1 MALKIMGRSW
11 SNGTKFQSCIMS
23 KSRDLE
29 YGMMTIAKNI
39 ALNTGNLPRNYIS
52 GALATHMQN
61 GNCEKGVLIKLT
73 VAIISQCIFV
83 FQNSMLYTLKYIVLL
98 KKESHISLLT
108 NS

>member
-1 MALKIMGRSW
+1 MWRPKGTRLQLCKIITCRNLKYSV
-11 SNGTKFQSCIMS
+11 
-23 KSRDLE
+23 
-29 YGMMTIAKNI
+29 MTIANST

>member
-1 MALKIMGRSW
+1 
-11 SNGTKFQSCIMS
+11 
-23 KSRDLE
+23 
-29 YGMMTIAKNI
+29 
-39 ALNTGNLPRNYIS
+39 
-52 GALATHMQN
+52 MQN

-108 NS
+108 NSWVEFP

>member
-1 MALKIMGRSW
+1 MKKMGRSW
-11 SNGTKFQSCIMS
+11 SNGTKFQSCRMS

-29 YGMMTIAKNI
+29 YGMMTIANNS

-52 GALATHMQN
+52 GALTTHMQN

-73 VAIISQCIFV
+73 VAIISLCIFV
-83 FQNSMLYTLKYIVLL
+83 FQKSMLYTLKCIILL